1 MATVNTHHPDYDK
14 MLDRWQTCDDAA
26 DGQHAIHKAGVK
38 YLPRLKDQSTEDY
51 KSYKER
57 ALFYNATWRTIAG
70 LQGLLFR
77 KPPVMEVSSQVEPLI
92 DDITM
97 DGQSLYDF
105 AYGLSEET
113 LELGRAGILVAYPEQ
128 STEGLTLADVSAL
141 NLRPYLKCYE
151 AESIINWKT
160 GIVNNI
166 NVLTMVV
173 LTEDFEIVKN
183 EFKSECEIRYRV
195 LDLIDGRFR
204 VRVFRIDDRDN
215 DELIS
220 ESYPVMN
227 GKYLDYIPFI
237 FVGTDSLTPDV
248 EAPPLIDLVYANISH
263 YKTTA
268 DYEHA
273 CHFTGLPT
281 PVISGYTRENESD
294 KLYIGSTSAW
304 VFPDPKAKASYLEF
318 SGQGLG
324 ALENNLTR
332 KEQMMAILG
341 ARMLSS
347 DKKGV
352 EAADTASIHRSGEN
366 SVLSGISQ
374 TLTKALTKALQI
386 MDIWLGGTGESYIEL
401 NTDFLGMPLNAQELT
416 ALVGAWQS
424 GAISQET
431 LFNNLK
437 RGELYSD
444 SETFEEEQAKI
455 DTNPTLVMP

>member
-1 MATVNTHHPDYDK
+1 MATVNTTHEEYDN
-14 MLDRWQTCDDAA
+14 MIERWQTCDDAA
-26 DGQHAIHKAGVK
+26 DGQHAIHKAGEK

-51 KSYKER
+51 KSYKGR

-77 KPPVMEVSSQVEPLI
+77 KPPVIEVSSQVEPLL

-105 AYGLSEET
+105 AYGLSEEA
-113 LELGRAGILVAYPEQ
+113 LELGRSGILVAYPEQ

-141 NLRPYLKCYE
+141 NLRPYLKCYD
-151 AESIINWKT
+151 AETIINWKT

-173 LTEDFEIVKN
+173 LTEDYEIVKN
-183 EFKSECEIRYRV
+183 EFKSECETRYRV

-220 ESYPVMN
+220 ESFPVMN

-304 VFPDPKAKASYLEF
+304 VFPDPQAKASYLEF

-341 ARMLSS
+341 ARMLYS

-352 EAADTASIHRSGEN
+352 ESADTASIHRSGEN

-374 TLTKALTKALQI
+374 ALSKALTKALSI

-416 ALVGAWQS
+416 ALVSAWQS

-455 DTNPTLVMP
+455 DTNPSLVIP